1 MTRSVLATVTLAL
14 VVSACATVN
23 VFGDRAEERLAQG
36 LAALERNDF
45 ETAVREI
52 GWVASNYSGD
62 EIGRRALLTAAA
74 VEIDPRNPGRRI
86 AYGADLAAT
95 YLRQPERTPDWLEP
109 VAQSLYLSALE
120 LGAAEE
126 RVAQAQQ
133 RVEEVESKLPELPSP
148 SVASRL
154 RDATSD
160 RDRLARR
167 VEQLEKDLA
176 ERTKKLADTEKELER
191 IRKTLKS

>member
-1 MTRSVLATVTLAL
+1 MTRSALAAVALTL

-23 VFGDRAEERLAQG
+23 IFGDRAEDRLAQG
-36 LAALERNDF
+36 LAALEQNDF
-45 ETAVREI
+45 ETATREV
-52 GWVASNYSGD
+52 GWVAMNYPGE
-62 EIGRRALLTAAA
+62 EIGRRALLVAAA
-74 VEIDPRNPGRRI
+74 TEIDPRNPKRRI
-86 AYGADLAAT
+86 SYGADLAAA

-109 VAQSLYLSALE
+109 IAQALYLSALE

-126 RVAQAQQ
+126 RVAQAEQ

-154 RDATSD
+154 REAVAD
-160 RDRLARR
+160 RDRLTKR

-176 ERTKKLADTEKELER
+176 ERTKKLSDTEKELER